1 MRRRRGS
8 IMSLLILMHF
18 CFLLFYSFVSK
29 CIWKSYD
36 PSDPRPRDDSL
47 DYFWTIS
54 QRKSFYFILFTFFM
68 FCGPLCRV
76 HFFPKYI
83 HRFPPRESMVP
94 SSMDRWEFHI
104 AIPAM
109 SNEWSVDVIW
119 KEHTV
124 HLYTSY
130 MVNFQGHWIIQS
142 PTHEIHGSSTVS
154 TAKKSCFWLILN
166 FHLLPWPVNYL
177 YGYRG
182 GRYELHNVFAS
193 KLLWKTREQKTITRR
208 QNWFE
213 L

>member
-1 MRRRRGS
+1 MLEEKEGFNHVTS
-8 IMSLLILMHF
+8 NTHA
-18 CFLLFYSFVSK
+18 FLLFCCFIHLYQSAFENLVTLLV
-29 CIWKSYD
+29 
-36 PSDPRPRDDSL
+36 L
-47 DYFWTIS
+47 DMIHWTIFE
-54 QRKSFYFILFTFFM
+54 QFHKERAFILFLFYFFM
-68 FCGPLCRV
+68 FCGPLCYV

-104 AIPAM
+104 ALPAM

-119 KEHTV
+119 KKHTV

-130 MVNFQGHWIIQS
+130 MVNFQGHWIIQ
-142 PTHEIHGSSTVS
+142 HEIHGSSTIS
-154 TAKKSCFWLILN
+154 TAKKRCVWLILN
-166 FHLLPWPVNYL
+166 FHLLAVNYL

-182 GRYELHNVFAS
+182 RRYKLHKVFAS

-208 QNWFE
+208 RNCYE